1 MAENTTE
8 KRQVILDFDLNAAG
22 ALKQAAE
29 LDQQLKQLKAEQK
42 ALDQTTEEGRLEYQR
57 YNAEIKVTSD
67 QLRTVQTQIANTQ
80 KANSAS
86 TGEVDKQRAKLAALT
101 AEWRLL
107 KKEDAD
113 YEAKNAALQRAM
125 GETTAELKIAEEAHG
140 DNRRSV
146 GDYEKA
152 AASLRSEL
160 NELTEQLIQM
170 SAAGETGSEEFNTL
184 LQRAQELKDA
194 QKNVSAALGEGAD
207 DTQKS
212 LDILGQSIS
221 GVIAAYGLY
230 QSAAAAVGV
239 EDEELEQTIVKLQV
253 AYTALMAVEKAQVAI
268 QKESTTYIA
277 ARNLLQKVGINQ
289 AKAQA
294 AAEAALNTIRGK
306 GNVITKAGAAV
317 TWLWNAALAANPVVL
332 LVLGVAALVAGLA
345 ALFKAFDKSADA
357 SKAAA
362 KAQKEYEDQSKK
374 TDLALKELSQNQ
386 TKEAN
391 ELALANKERITALK
405 KRGATAEEIA
415 RAEFENAKKVRDMEI
430 KQADERIAKNEALV
444 AAAKKNI
451 AAQEALLGTLREG
464 SKRYKEQEEK
474 IDDLKKS
481 YLDLLSTY
489 ESDVNAKKNA
499 AQEQADAEIEYQKQV
514 ADATY
519 NRLLK
524 TLDQQKAVNESRIK
538 AEAGYLS
545 TDFSMKQQYAKRVQ
559 DLNTQSE
566 LQRITLARKY
576 NKITEAE
583 YKAQLAVLNNA
594 MQEFANR
601 QAQEANDYYIAQRK
615 AILSMFDQTAQEQ
628 IDEVNKKYEKA
639 LEQLKNQT
647 QHAPDASAYAGGTD
661 NADYQKAQKEYEDF
675 LFRQTEI
682 ELRLEKQKQ
691 KEIAEIQKNSLRERA
706 EEIEKEITEQYDG
719 DLRRYQANERKKTE
733 ITIEQLKAQKAAKE
747 KEGLDTYDE
756 DAQLLESQRRLN
768 QMDLDLQLLAAGEN
782 ARAIYEAKKRYI
794 DEERKLAEGNL
805 GRQAELN
812 AESLANEQE
821 YMNARIA
828 EVEKWANA
836 SMQLM
841 SGVNDLF
848 SALDERRLQ
857 QVQET
862 YDQESAML
870 QEKLD
875 KGLISQ
881 EVYDQKQKE
890 LDEGLEKE
898 QKKIAREQ
906 AKREKAMAIFQ
917 VILDTSLGI
926 MNAIA
931 ASPLTGGLPWSAI
944 VGTMG
949 AIQLATVIAQPL
961 PKAARGRKIKGK
973 SHAQGGEIVEAE
985 DGEIIM
991 NKRSVS
997 MFEPLLSEI
1006 SVAGGGIPFS
1016 SHIPDGGYT
1025 ARWAQSNSGNIDELR
1040 EAMSDAVKDLKIYT
1054 AITDIRREN
1063 GRYTT
1068 VESRGTF

>member
-1 MAENTTE
+1 MMDNQERKIIVDTKIVDNFIEASKNAAYWRQELKLAQEQGKEYRGDINKVVRELAKANNEFRESKKAIESSTQAEEVLNKTSDNTTQTLGQMQRE
-8 KRQVILDFDLNAAG
+8 LAALRNVSFEPLSKEEANAIKKRMADLMASIYDV
-22 ALKQAAE
+22 K
-29 LDQQLKQLKAEQK
+29 
-42 ALDQTTEEGRLEYQR
+42 
-57 YNAEIKVTSD
+57 AEIKGLDTGAVWTNAAAGLQTVVSGAQLLGQSLNALGVNSEWTEKLQNSTVELIGAIQALGTVVVFLEKKKAKLLVTNIK
-67 QLRTVQTQIANTQ
+67 TIAANI
-80 KANSAS
+80 ANSAS
-86 TGEVDKQRAKLAALT
+86 
-101 AEWRLL
+101 L
-107 KKEDAD
+107 KA
-113 YEAKNAALQRAM
+113 
-125 GETTAELKIAEEAHG
+125 
-140 DNRRSV
+140 
-146 GDYEKA
+146 
-152 AASLRSEL
+152 
-160 NELTEQLIQM
+160 
-170 SAAGETGSEEFNTL
+170 
-184 LQRAQELKDA
+184 
-194 QKNVSAALGEGAD
+194 
-207 DTQKS
+207 
-212 LDILGQSIS
+212 
-221 GVIAAYGLY
+221 
-230 QSAAAAVGV
+230 
-239 EDEELEQTIVKLQV
+239 QTIQ
-253 AYTALMAVEKAQVAI
+253 T
-268 QKESTTYIA
+268 
-277 ARNLLQKVGINQ
+277 
-289 AKAQA
+289 KAQA

-306 GNVITKAGAAV
+306 GNIITKAGAAV

-374 TDLALKELSQNQ
+374 TDLALKELSLNQ

-538 AEAGYLS
+538 AETGYLS

-601 QAQEANDYYIAQRK
+601 QAQEANDYYTAQRQ

-661 NADYQKAQKEYEDF
+661 NVDYQKAQKGYEDF
-675 LFRQTEI
+675 LFRKAEI
-682 ELRLEKQKQ
+682 ELRMERQKQ
-691 KEIAEIQKNSLRERA
+691 KEIAAIQKNSLRERA
-706 EEIEKEITEQYDG
+706 EEIEKEITDQYDG
-719 DLRRYQANERKKTE
+719 DIRRYQTNERKKTE

-747 KEGLDTYDE
+747 KAGLDTYDE
-756 DAQLLESQRRLN
+756 DAQLLDSQRRLN
-768 QMDLDLQLLAAGEN
+768 QMDLDSQLLAAGEN

-794 DEERKLAEGNL
+794 DEERKLAAGNL
-805 GRQAELN
+805 DRQAELN

-848 SALDERRLQ
+848 NAQDERRLQ
-857 QVQET
+857 QVQDK

-870 QEKLD
+870 QEQLD
-875 KGLISQ
+875 NGLISQ
-881 EVYDQKQKE
+881 EVYDKKQKA
-890 LDEGLEKE
+890 LDQDLEKE
-898 QKKIAREQ
+898 QNKIAREQ

-917 VILDTSLGI
+917 IILDTSLGI
-926 MNAIA
+926 MKAIA
-931 ASPLTGGLPWSAI
+931 ASPLTGGLPFSAI
-944 VGTMG
+944 VGAMG
-949 AIQLATVIAQPL
+949 AIQLATVVAQPL

-973 SHAQGGEIVEAE
+973 SHAQGGELVVAE

-1006 SVAGGGIPFS
+1006 SVAGGGVPFS
-1016 SHIPDGGYT
+1016 SHIADGGYT
-1025 ARWAQSNSGNIDELR
+1025 ARWAQSNSMSVDNLR

-1063 GRYTT
+1063 GRYAT
-1068 VESRGTF
+1068 VEARGSF

>member
-1 MAENTTE
+1 MDNQERKIIVDTKIVDNFIEASKNAAYWRQELKLAQEQGKEYRGDINKVVRELAKANNEFRESKKAIESSTQAEEVLNKTSDNTTQTLGQMQRE
-8 KRQVILDFDLNAAG
+8 LAALRNVSFEPLSEEEANAIKKRMADLMASIDDV
-22 ALKQAAE
+22 K
-29 LDQQLKQLKAEQK
+29 
-42 ALDQTTEEGRLEYQR
+42 
-57 YNAEIKVTSD
+57 AEIKGLDTGAVWTNAAAGLQTVVSGAQLLGQSLNALGVDSEWTEKLQNSTVELIGATQALGTVVDFLEKKKAKLLVTNIK
-67 QLRTVQTQIANTQ
+67 TIAANI
-80 KANSAS
+80 ANSAS
-86 TGEVDKQRAKLAALT
+86 
-101 AEWRLL
+101 L
-107 KKEDAD
+107 KA
-113 YEAKNAALQRAM
+113 
-125 GETTAELKIAEEAHG
+125 
-140 DNRRSV
+140 
-146 GDYEKA
+146 
-152 AASLRSEL
+152 
-160 NELTEQLIQM
+160 
-170 SAAGETGSEEFNTL
+170 
-184 LQRAQELKDA
+184 
-194 QKNVSAALGEGAD
+194 
-207 DTQKS
+207 
-212 LDILGQSIS
+212 
-221 GVIAAYGLY
+221 
-230 QSAAAAVGV
+230 
-239 EDEELEQTIVKLQV
+239 QTIQ
-253 AYTALMAVEKAQVAI
+253 T
-268 QKESTTYIA
+268 
-277 ARNLLQKVGINQ
+277 
-289 AKAQA
+289 KAQA

-306 GNVITKAGAAV
+306 GNIITKAGAAV

-374 TDLALKELSQNQ
+374 TDLALKELSLNQ

-538 AEAGYLS
+538 AETGYLS

-601 QAQEANDYYIAQRK
+601 QAQEANDYYTAQRQ

-661 NADYQKAQKEYEDF
+661 NVDYQKAQKGYEDF
-675 LFRQTEI
+675 LFRKAEI
-682 ELRLEKQKQ
+682 ELRMERQKQ
-691 KEIAEIQKNSLRERA
+691 KEIAAIQKNSLRERA
-706 EEIEKEITEQYDG
+706 EEIEKEITDQYDG
-719 DLRRYQANERKKTE
+719 DIRRYQTNERKKTE

-747 KEGLDTYDE
+747 KAGLDTYDE
-756 DAQLLESQRRLN
+756 DAQLLDSQRRLN
-768 QMDLDLQLLAAGEN
+768 QMDLDSQLLAAGEN

-794 DEERKLAEGNL
+794 DEERKLAAGNL
-805 GRQAELN
+805 DRQAELN

-848 SALDERRLQ
+848 NAQDERRLQ
-857 QVQET
+857 QVQDK

-870 QEKLD
+870 QEQLD
-875 KGLISQ
+875 NGLISQ
-881 EVYDQKQKE
+881 EVYDKKQKA
-890 LDEGLEKE
+890 LDQDLEKE
-898 QKKIAREQ
+898 QNKIAREQ

-917 VILDTSLGI
+917 IILDTSLGI
-926 MNAIA
+926 MKAIA
-931 ASPLTGGLPWSAI
+931 ASPLTGGLPFSAI
-944 VGTMG
+944 VGAMG
-949 AIQLATVIAQPL
+949 AIQLATVVAQPL

-973 SHAQGGEIVEAE
+973 SHAQGGELVVAE

-1006 SVAGGGIPFS
+1006 SVAGGGVPFS
-1016 SHIPDGGYT
+1016 SHIADGGYT
-1025 ARWAQSNSGNIDELR
+1025 ARWAQSNSMSVDNLR

-1063 GRYTT
+1063 GRYAT
-1068 VESRGTF
+1068 VEARGSF

>member
-1 MAENTTE
+1 MDNQERKIIVDTKIVDNFIEASKNAAYWRQELKLAQEQGKEYRGDINKVVRELAKANNEFRESKKAIESSTQAEEVLNKTSDNTTQTLGQMQRE
-8 KRQVILDFDLNAAG
+8 LAALRNVSFEPLSKEEANAIKKRMADLMASIYDV
-22 ALKQAAE
+22 K
-29 LDQQLKQLKAEQK
+29 
-42 ALDQTTEEGRLEYQR
+42 
-57 YNAEIKVTSD
+57 AEIKGLDTGAVWTNAAAGLQTVVSGAQLLGQSLNALGVNSEWTEKLQNSTVELIGAIQALGTVVVFLEKKKAKLLVTNIK
-67 QLRTVQTQIANTQ
+67 TIAANI
-80 KANSAS
+80 ANSAS
-86 TGEVDKQRAKLAALT
+86 
-101 AEWRLL
+101 L
-107 KKEDAD
+107 KA
-113 YEAKNAALQRAM
+113 
-125 GETTAELKIAEEAHG
+125 
-140 DNRRSV
+140 
-146 GDYEKA
+146 
-152 AASLRSEL
+152 
-160 NELTEQLIQM
+160 
-170 SAAGETGSEEFNTL
+170 
-184 LQRAQELKDA
+184 
-194 QKNVSAALGEGAD
+194 
-207 DTQKS
+207 
-212 LDILGQSIS
+212 
-221 GVIAAYGLY
+221 
-230 QSAAAAVGV
+230 
-239 EDEELEQTIVKLQV
+239 QTIQ
-253 AYTALMAVEKAQVAI
+253 T
-268 QKESTTYIA
+268 
-277 ARNLLQKVGINQ
+277 
-289 AKAQA
+289 KAQA

-306 GNVITKAGAAV
+306 GNIITKAGAAV

-374 TDLALKELSQNQ
+374 TDLALKELSLNQ

-538 AEAGYLS
+538 AETGYLS

-601 QAQEANDYYIAQRK
+601 QAQEANDYYTAQRQ

-661 NADYQKAQKEYEDF
+661 NVDYQKAQKGYEDF
-675 LFRQTEI
+675 LFRKAEI
-682 ELRLEKQKQ
+682 ELRMERQKQ
-691 KEIAEIQKNSLRERA
+691 KEIAAIQKNSLRERA
-706 EEIEKEITEQYDG
+706 EEIEKEITDQYDG
-719 DLRRYQANERKKTE
+719 DIRRYQTNERKKTE

-747 KEGLDTYDE
+747 KAGLDTYDE
-756 DAQLLESQRRLN
+756 DAQLLDSQRRLN
-768 QMDLDLQLLAAGEN
+768 QMDLDSQLLAAGEN

-794 DEERKLAEGNL
+794 DEERKLAAGNL
-805 GRQAELN
+805 DRQAELN

-848 SALDERRLQ
+848 NAQDERRLQ
-857 QVQET
+857 QVQDK

-870 QEKLD
+870 QEQLD
-875 KGLISQ
+875 NGLISQ
-881 EVYDQKQKE
+881 EVYDKKQKA
-890 LDEGLEKE
+890 LDQDLEKE
-898 QKKIAREQ
+898 QNKIAREQ

-917 VILDTSLGI
+917 IILDTSLGI
-926 MNAIA
+926 MKAIA
-931 ASPLTGGLPWSAI
+931 ASPLTGGLPFSAI
-944 VGTMG
+944 VGAMG
-949 AIQLATVIAQPL
+949 AIQLATVVAQPL

-973 SHAQGGEIVEAE
+973 SHAQGGELVVAE

-1006 SVAGGGIPFS
+1006 SVAGGGVPFS
-1016 SHIPDGGYT
+1016 SHIADGGYT
-1025 ARWAQSNSGNIDELR
+1025 ARWAQSNSMSVDNLR

-1063 GRYTT
+1063 GRYAT
-1068 VESRGTF
+1068 VEARGSF

>member
-1 MAENTTE
+1 MMDNQERKIIVDTKIVDNFIEASKNAAYWRQELKLAQEQGKEYRGDINKVVRELAKANNEFRESKKAIESSTQAEEVLNKTSDNTTQTLGQMQRE
-8 KRQVILDFDLNAAG
+8 LAALRNVSFEPLSEEEANAIKKRMADLMASIDDV
-22 ALKQAAE
+22 K
-29 LDQQLKQLKAEQK
+29 
-42 ALDQTTEEGRLEYQR
+42 
-57 YNAEIKVTSD
+57 AEIKGLDTGAVWTNAAAGLQTVVSGAQLLGQSLNALGVDSEWTEKLQNSTVELIGATQALGTVVDFLEKKKAKLLVTNIK
-67 QLRTVQTQIANTQ
+67 TIAANI
-80 KANSAS
+80 ANSAS
-86 TGEVDKQRAKLAALT
+86 
-101 AEWRLL
+101 L
-107 KKEDAD
+107 KA
-113 YEAKNAALQRAM
+113 
-125 GETTAELKIAEEAHG
+125 
-140 DNRRSV
+140 
-146 GDYEKA
+146 
-152 AASLRSEL
+152 
-160 NELTEQLIQM
+160 
-170 SAAGETGSEEFNTL
+170 
-184 LQRAQELKDA
+184 
-194 QKNVSAALGEGAD
+194 
-207 DTQKS
+207 
-212 LDILGQSIS
+212 
-221 GVIAAYGLY
+221 
-230 QSAAAAVGV
+230 
-239 EDEELEQTIVKLQV
+239 QTIQ
-253 AYTALMAVEKAQVAI
+253 T
-268 QKESTTYIA
+268 
-277 ARNLLQKVGINQ
+277 
-289 AKAQA
+289 KAQA

-306 GNVITKAGAAV
+306 GNIITKAGAAV

-374 TDLALKELSQNQ
+374 TDLALKELSLNQ

-538 AEAGYLS
+538 AETGYLS

-601 QAQEANDYYIAQRK
+601 QAQEANDYYTAQRQ

-661 NADYQKAQKEYEDF
+661 NVDYQKAQKGYEDF
-675 LFRQTEI
+675 LFRKAEI
-682 ELRLEKQKQ
+682 ELRMERQKQ
-691 KEIAEIQKNSLRERA
+691 KEIAAIQKNSLRERA
-706 EEIEKEITEQYDG
+706 EEIEKEITDQYDG
-719 DLRRYQANERKKTE
+719 DIRRYQTNERKKTE

-747 KEGLDTYDE
+747 KAGLDTYDE
-756 DAQLLESQRRLN
+756 DAQLLDSQRRLN
-768 QMDLDLQLLAAGEN
+768 QMDLDSQLLAAGEN

-794 DEERKLAEGNL
+794 DEERKLAAGNL
-805 GRQAELN
+805 DRQAELN

-848 SALDERRLQ
+848 NAQDERRLQ
-857 QVQET
+857 QVQDK

-870 QEKLD
+870 QEQLD
-875 KGLISQ
+875 NGLISQ
-881 EVYDQKQKE
+881 EVYDKKQKA
-890 LDEGLEKE
+890 LDQDLEKE
-898 QKKIAREQ
+898 QNKIAREQ

-917 VILDTSLGI
+917 IILDTSLGI
-926 MNAIA
+926 MKAIA
-931 ASPLTGGLPWSAI
+931 ASPLTGGLPFSAI
-944 VGTMG
+944 VGAMG
-949 AIQLATVIAQPL
+949 AIQLATVVAQPL

-973 SHAQGGEIVEAE
+973 SHAQGGELVVAE

-1006 SVAGGGIPFS
+1006 SVAGGGVPFS
-1016 SHIPDGGYT
+1016 SHIADGGYT
-1025 ARWAQSNSGNIDELR
+1025 ARWAQSNSMSVDNLR

-1063 GRYTT
+1063 GRYAT
-1068 VESRGTF
+1068 VEARGSF

>member
-1 MAENTTE
+1 MDNQERKIIVDTKIVDNFIEASKNAAYWRQELKLAQEQGKEYRGDINKVVRELAKANNEFRESKKAIESSTQAEEVLNKTSDNTTQTLGQMQRE
-8 KRQVILDFDLNAAG
+8 LAALRNVSFEPLSEEEANAIKKRMADLMASINDV
-22 ALKQAAE
+22 K
-29 LDQQLKQLKAEQK
+29 
-42 ALDQTTEEGRLEYQR
+42 
-57 YNAEIKVTSD
+57 AEIKGLDTGAVWTNAAAGLQTVVSGAQLLGQSLNALGVDSEWTEKLQNSTVELIGATQALGTVVDFLEKKKAKLLVTNIK
-67 QLRTVQTQIANTQ
+67 TIAANI
-80 KANSAS
+80 ANSAS
-86 TGEVDKQRAKLAALT
+86 
-101 AEWRLL
+101 L
-107 KKEDAD
+107 KA
-113 YEAKNAALQRAM
+113 
-125 GETTAELKIAEEAHG
+125 
-140 DNRRSV
+140 
-146 GDYEKA
+146 
-152 AASLRSEL
+152 
-160 NELTEQLIQM
+160 
-170 SAAGETGSEEFNTL
+170 
-184 LQRAQELKDA
+184 
-194 QKNVSAALGEGAD
+194 
-207 DTQKS
+207 
-212 LDILGQSIS
+212 
-221 GVIAAYGLY
+221 
-230 QSAAAAVGV
+230 
-239 EDEELEQTIVKLQV
+239 QTIQ
-253 AYTALMAVEKAQVAI
+253 T
-268 QKESTTYIA
+268 
-277 ARNLLQKVGINQ
+277 
-289 AKAQA
+289 KAQA

-306 GNVITKAGAAV
+306 GNIITKAGAAV

-374 TDLALKELSQNQ
+374 TDLALKELSLNQ

-538 AEAGYLS
+538 AETGYLS

-601 QAQEANDYYIAQRK
+601 QAQEANDYYTAQRQ

-661 NADYQKAQKEYEDF
+661 NVDYQKAQKGYEDF
-675 LFRQTEI
+675 LFRKAEI
-682 ELRLEKQKQ
+682 ELRMERQKQ
-691 KEIAEIQKNSLRERA
+691 KEIAAIQKNSLRERA
-706 EEIEKEITEQYDG
+706 EEIEKEITDQYDG
-719 DLRRYQANERKKTE
+719 DIRRYQTNERKKTE

-747 KEGLDTYDE
+747 KAGLDTYDE
-756 DAQLLESQRRLN
+756 DAQLLDSQRRLN
-768 QMDLDLQLLAAGEN
+768 QMDLDSQLLAAGEN

-794 DEERKLAEGNL
+794 DEERKLAAGNL
-805 GRQAELN
+805 DRQAELN

-848 SALDERRLQ
+848 NAQDERRLQ
-857 QVQET
+857 QVQDK

-870 QEKLD
+870 QEQLD
-875 KGLISQ
+875 NGLISQ
-881 EVYDQKQKE
+881 EVYDKKQKA
-890 LDEGLEKE
+890 LDQDLEKE
-898 QKKIAREQ
+898 QNKIAREQ

-917 VILDTSLGI
+917 IILDTSLGI
-926 MNAIA
+926 MKAIA
-931 ASPLTGGLPWSAI
+931 ASPLTGGLPFSAI
-944 VGTMG
+944 VGAMG
-949 AIQLATVIAQPL
+949 AIQLATVVAQPL

-973 SHAQGGEIVEAE
+973 SHAQGGELVVAE

-1006 SVAGGGIPFS
+1006 SVAGGGVPFS
-1016 SHIPDGGYT
+1016 SHIADGGYT
-1025 ARWAQSNSGNIDELR
+1025 ARWAQSNSMSVDNLR

-1063 GRYTT
+1063 GRYAT
-1068 VESRGTF
+1068 VEARGSF

>member
-1 MAENTTE
+1 MDNQERKIIVDTKIVDNFIEASKNAAYWRQELKLAQEQGKEYRGDINKVVRELAKANNEFRESKKAIESSTQAEEVLNKTSDNTTQTLGQMQRE
-8 KRQVILDFDLNAAG
+8 LAALRNVSFEPLSEEEANAIKKRMADLMASIDDV
-22 ALKQAAE
+22 K
-29 LDQQLKQLKAEQK
+29 
-42 ALDQTTEEGRLEYQR
+42 
-57 YNAEIKVTSD
+57 AEIKGLDTGAVWTNAAAGLQTVVSGAQLLGQSLNALGVDSEWTEKLQNSTVELIGAIQALGTVVDFLEKKKAKLLVTNIK
-67 QLRTVQTQIANTQ
+67 TIAANI
-80 KANSAS
+80 ANSAS
-86 TGEVDKQRAKLAALT
+86 
-101 AEWRLL
+101 L
-107 KKEDAD
+107 KA
-113 YEAKNAALQRAM
+113 
-125 GETTAELKIAEEAHG
+125 
-140 DNRRSV
+140 
-146 GDYEKA
+146 
-152 AASLRSEL
+152 
-160 NELTEQLIQM
+160 
-170 SAAGETGSEEFNTL
+170 
-184 LQRAQELKDA
+184 
-194 QKNVSAALGEGAD
+194 
-207 DTQKS
+207 
-212 LDILGQSIS
+212 
-221 GVIAAYGLY
+221 
-230 QSAAAAVGV
+230 
-239 EDEELEQTIVKLQV
+239 QTIQ
-253 AYTALMAVEKAQVAI
+253 T
-268 QKESTTYIA
+268 
-277 ARNLLQKVGINQ
+277 
-289 AKAQA
+289 KAQA

-306 GNVITKAGAAV
+306 GNIITKAGAAV

-345 ALFKAFDKSADA
+345 VLFKAFDKSADA

-374 TDLALKELSQNQ
+374 TDLALKELSLNQ

-451 AAQEALLGTLREG
+451 AAQEVLLGTLREG

-538 AEAGYLS
+538 AETGYLS

-601 QAQEANDYYIAQRK
+601 QAQEANDYYTAQRQ

-647 QHAPDASAYAGGTD
+647 QHAPYASAYAGGTD
-661 NADYQKAQKEYEDF
+661 NVDYQKAQKGYEDF
-675 LFRQTEI
+675 LFRKAEI
-682 ELRLEKQKQ
+682 ELRMERQKQ
-691 KEIAEIQKNSLRERA
+691 KEIAAIQKNSLRERA
-706 EEIEKEITEQYDG
+706 EEIEKEITDQYDG
-719 DLRRYQANERKKTE
+719 DIRRYQTNERKKTE

-747 KEGLDTYDE
+747 KAGLDTYDE
-756 DAQLLESQRRLN
+756 DAQLLDSQRRLN
-768 QMDLDLQLLAAGEN
+768 QMDLDSQLLAAGEN
-782 ARAIYEAKKRYI
+782 ARAIHEAKKRYI
-794 DEERKLAEGNL
+794 DEERKLAAGNL
-805 GRQAELN
+805 DRQAELN

-848 SALDERRLQ
+848 NAQDERRLQ
-857 QVQET
+857 QVQDK

-870 QEKLD
+870 QEQLD
-875 KGLISQ
+875 NGLISQ
-881 EVYDQKQKE
+881 EVYDKKQKA
-890 LDEGLEKE
+890 LDQDLEKE
-898 QKKIAREQ
+898 QNKIAREQ

-917 VILDTSLGI
+917 IILDTSLGI
-926 MNAIA
+926 MKAIA
-931 ASPLTGGLPWSAI
+931 ASPLTGGLPFSAI
-944 VGTMG
+944 VGAMG
-949 AIQLATVIAQPL
+949 AIQLATVVAQPL

-973 SHAQGGEIVEAE
+973 SHAQGGELVVAE

-1006 SVAGGGIPFS
+1006 SVAGGGVPFS
-1016 SHIPDGGYT
+1016 SHIADGGYT
-1025 ARWAQSNSGNIDELR
+1025 ARWAQSNSMSVDNLR

-1063 GRYTT
+1063 GRYAT
-1068 VESRGTF
+1068 VEARGSF

>member
-1 MAENTTE
+1 MAENTTQ
-8 KRQVILDFDLNAAG
+8 RQVILDFDLNAAG

-42 ALDQTTEEGRLEYQR
+42 ALDMTTEEGRLEYQR
-57 YNAEIKVTSD
+57 YTAEIKATSD
-67 QLRTVQTQIANTQ
+67 QLRVVQTQLVNTK
-80 KANSAS
+80 KAQSDTS
-86 TGEVDKQRAKLAALT
+86 GEIDKQRAKLAALT

-107 KKEDAD
+107 KKEDGD
-113 YEAKNAALQRAM
+113 YEAKNAALQKAM
-125 GETTAELKIAEEAHG
+125 SETTAALKKAEEAHG

-146 GDYEKA
+146 GDYKGGILEA
-152 AASLRSEL
+152 IGA
-160 NELTEQLIQM
+160 
-170 SAAGETGSEEFNTL
+170 NT
-184 LQRAQELKDA
+184 KF
-194 QKNVSAALGEGAD
+194 G
-207 DTQKS
+207 KS
-212 LDILGQSIS
+212 LKGLAVGP
-221 GVIAAYGLY
+221 AAWVTAAIGA
-230 QSAAAAVGV
+230 AAAAVKFFMSTLHSTQATGDAFDQKV
-239 EDEELEQTIVKLQV
+239 AGWKNTWEVFRKAVATVDFSFFIRNAKEAAAAGEKVQAVLDELFERTNSTTLQRASLAKENAALEETIRN
-253 AYTALMAVEKAQVAI
+253 TALSYDERLAAGKAYLQNMEGIYKQEEDTAKSVRDAQLENLFALTKTREYASEAEREAAKQEFADGIKNYNLTREK
-268 QKESTTYIA
+268 IA
-277 ARNLLQKVGINQ
+277 AANEYISLQKAATNAQDNINKAGSQ
-289 AKAQA
+289 AGRVAKI
-294 AAEAALNTIRGK
+294 AAEAQERANKAHEDFVKIAGQDANAILAFQEQYLLTNDKQVKAYVDSEAKYLNAQAESYNGQKRI
-306 GNVITKAGAAV
+306 V
-317 TWLWNAALAANPVVL
+317 TMVNNLRKQEN
-332 LVLGVAALVAGLA
+332 
-345 ALFKAFDKSADA
+345 DKRIADA
-357 SKAAA
+357 
-362 KAQKEYEDQSKK
+362 QS
-374 TDLALKELSQNQ
+374 A
-386 TKEAN
+386 
-391 ELALANKERITALK
+391 
-405 KRGATAEEIA
+405 
-415 RAEFENAKKVRDMEI
+415 
-430 KQADERIAKNEALV
+430 
-444 AAAKKNI
+444 
-451 AAQEALLGTLREG
+451 
-464 SKRYKEQEEK
+464 
-474 IDDLKKS
+474 ID
-481 YLDLLSTY
+481 
-489 ESDVNAKKNA
+489 
-499 AQEQADAEIEYQKQV
+499 
-514 ADATY
+514 
-519 NRLLK
+519 R
-524 TLDQQKAVNESRIK
+524 QKAVDAAAIK
-538 AEAGYLS
+538 AEVGYLS
-545 TDFSMKQQYAKRVQ
+545 EDFALRQQYAKRLQ
-559 DLNTQSE
+559 DLENKAARDK
-566 LQRITLARKY
+566 LRIQIA
-576 NKITEAE
+576 NGKITQAE

-601 QAQEANDYYIAQRK
+601 QAQEANDYYIAQRQ

-675 LFRQTEI
+675 LFRQAEI

-890 LDEGLEKE
+890 LDESLEKE

>member
-1 MAENTTE
+1 MDNQERKIIVDTKIVDNFIEASKNAAYWRQELKLAQEQGKEYRGDINKVVRELAKANNEFRESKKAIESSTQAEEVLNKTSDNTTQTLGQMQRE
-8 KRQVILDFDLNAAG
+8 LAALRNVSFEPLSEEEANAIKKRMADLMASIDDV
-22 ALKQAAE
+22 K
-29 LDQQLKQLKAEQK
+29 
-42 ALDQTTEEGRLEYQR
+42 
-57 YNAEIKVTSD
+57 AEIKGLDTGAVWTNAAAGLQTVVSGAQLLGQSLNALGVNSEWTEKLQNSTVELIGATQALGTVVDFLEKKKAKLLVTNIK
-67 QLRTVQTQIANTQ
+67 TIAANI
-80 KANSAS
+80 ANSAS
-86 TGEVDKQRAKLAALT
+86 
-101 AEWRLL
+101 L
-107 KKEDAD
+107 KA
-113 YEAKNAALQRAM
+113 
-125 GETTAELKIAEEAHG
+125 
-140 DNRRSV
+140 
-146 GDYEKA
+146 
-152 AASLRSEL
+152 
-160 NELTEQLIQM
+160 
-170 SAAGETGSEEFNTL
+170 
-184 LQRAQELKDA
+184 
-194 QKNVSAALGEGAD
+194 
-207 DTQKS
+207 
-212 LDILGQSIS
+212 
-221 GVIAAYGLY
+221 
-230 QSAAAAVGV
+230 
-239 EDEELEQTIVKLQV
+239 QTIQ
-253 AYTALMAVEKAQVAI
+253 T
-268 QKESTTYIA
+268 
-277 ARNLLQKVGINQ
+277 
-289 AKAQA
+289 KAQA

-306 GNVITKAGAAV
+306 GNIITKAGAAV

-374 TDLALKELSQNQ
+374 TDLALKELSLNQ

-538 AEAGYLS
+538 AETGYLS

-601 QAQEANDYYIAQRK
+601 QAQEANDYYTAQRQ

-661 NADYQKAQKEYEDF
+661 NVDYQKAQKGYEDF
-675 LFRQTEI
+675 LFRKAEI
-682 ELRLEKQKQ
+682 ELRMERQKQ
-691 KEIAEIQKNSLRERA
+691 KEIAAIQKNSLRERA
-706 EEIEKEITEQYDG
+706 EEIEKEITDQYDG
-719 DLRRYQANERKKTE
+719 DIRRYQTNERKKTE

-747 KEGLDTYDE
+747 KAGLDTYDE
-756 DAQLLESQRRLN
+756 DAQLLDSQRRLN
-768 QMDLDLQLLAAGEN
+768 QMDLDSQLLAAGEN

-794 DEERKLAEGNL
+794 DEERKLAAGNL
-805 GRQAELN
+805 DRQAELN

-848 SALDERRLQ
+848 NAQDERRLQ
-857 QVQET
+857 QVQDK

-870 QEKLD
+870 QEQLD
-875 KGLISQ
+875 NGLISQ
-881 EVYDQKQKE
+881 EVYDKKQKA
-890 LDEGLEKE
+890 LDQDLEKE
-898 QKKIAREQ
+898 QNKIAREQ

-917 VILDTSLGI
+917 IILDTSLGI
-926 MNAIA
+926 MKAIA
-931 ASPLTGGLPWSAI
+931 ASPLTGGLPFSAI
-944 VGTMG
+944 VGAMG
-949 AIQLATVIAQPL
+949 AIQLATVVAQPL

-973 SHAQGGEIVEAE
+973 SHAQGGELVVAE

-1006 SVAGGGIPFS
+1006 SVAGGGVPFS
-1016 SHIPDGGYT
+1016 SHIADGGYT
-1025 ARWAQSNSGNIDELR
+1025 ARWAQSNSMSVDNLR

-1063 GRYTT
+1063 GRYAT
-1068 VESRGTF
+1068 VEARGSF

>member
-1 MAENTTE
+1 MDNQERKIIVDTKIVDNFIEASKNAAYWRQELKLAQEQGKEYRGDINKVVRELAKANNEFRESKKAIESSTQAEEVLNKTSDNTTQTLGQMQRE
-8 KRQVILDFDLNAAG
+8 LAALRNVSFEPLSEEEANAIKKRMADLMASIDDV
-22 ALKQAAE
+22 K
-29 LDQQLKQLKAEQK
+29 
-42 ALDQTTEEGRLEYQR
+42 
-57 YNAEIKVTSD
+57 AEIKGLDTGAVWTNAAAGLQTVVSGAQLLGQSLNALGVNSEWTEKLQNSTVELIGAIQALGTVVVFLEKKKAKLLVTNIK
-67 QLRTVQTQIANTQ
+67 TIAANI
-80 KANSAS
+80 ANSAS
-86 TGEVDKQRAKLAALT
+86 
-101 AEWRLL
+101 L
-107 KKEDAD
+107 KA
-113 YEAKNAALQRAM
+113 
-125 GETTAELKIAEEAHG
+125 
-140 DNRRSV
+140 
-146 GDYEKA
+146 
-152 AASLRSEL
+152 
-160 NELTEQLIQM
+160 
-170 SAAGETGSEEFNTL
+170 
-184 LQRAQELKDA
+184 
-194 QKNVSAALGEGAD
+194 
-207 DTQKS
+207 
-212 LDILGQSIS
+212 
-221 GVIAAYGLY
+221 
-230 QSAAAAVGV
+230 
-239 EDEELEQTIVKLQV
+239 QTIQ
-253 AYTALMAVEKAQVAI
+253 T
-268 QKESTTYIA
+268 
-277 ARNLLQKVGINQ
+277 
-289 AKAQA
+289 KAQA

-306 GNVITKAGAAV
+306 GNIITKAGAAV

-374 TDLALKELSQNQ
+374 TDLALKELSLNQ

-538 AEAGYLS
+538 AETGYLS

-601 QAQEANDYYIAQRK
+601 QAQEANDYYTAQRQ

-661 NADYQKAQKEYEDF
+661 NVDYQKAQKGYEDF
-675 LFRQTEI
+675 LFRKAEI
-682 ELRLEKQKQ
+682 ELRMERQKQ
-691 KEIAEIQKNSLRERA
+691 KEIAAIQKNSLRERA
-706 EEIEKEITEQYDG
+706 EEIEKEITDQYDG
-719 DLRRYQANERKKTE
+719 DIRRYQTNERKKTE

-747 KEGLDTYDE
+747 KAGLDTYDE
-756 DAQLLESQRRLN
+756 DAQLLDSQRRLN
-768 QMDLDLQLLAAGEN
+768 QMDLDSQLLAAGEN

-794 DEERKLAEGNL
+794 DEERKLAAGNL
-805 GRQAELN
+805 DRQAELN

-848 SALDERRLQ
+848 NAQDERRLQ
-857 QVQET
+857 QVQDK

-870 QEKLD
+870 QEQLD
-875 KGLISQ
+875 NGLISQ
-881 EVYDQKQKE
+881 EVYDKKQKA
-890 LDEGLEKE
+890 LDQDLEKE
-898 QKKIAREQ
+898 QNKIAREQ

-917 VILDTSLGI
+917 IILDTSLGI
-926 MNAIA
+926 MKAIA
-931 ASPLTGGLPWSAI
+931 ASPLTGGLPFSAI
-944 VGTMG
+944 VGAMG
-949 AIQLATVIAQPL
+949 AIQLATVVAQPL

-973 SHAQGGEIVEAE
+973 SHAQGGELVVAE

-1006 SVAGGGIPFS
+1006 SVAGGGVPFS
-1016 SHIPDGGYT
+1016 SHIADGGYT
-1025 ARWAQSNSGNIDELR
+1025 ARWAQSNSMSVDNLR

-1063 GRYTT
+1063 GRYAT
-1068 VESRGTF
+1068 VEARGSF